1 MTPLQCGGQ
10 TAFKN
15 ICPPIYIVEIH
26 TYWTLHAIVAGLG
39 AGEASEENGE
49 TGGKRALI
57 VPSAL

>member
-1 MTPLQCGGQ
+1 M
-10 TAFKN
+10 
-15 ICPPIYIVEIH
+15 EIH